1 MMSFL
6 YVEFLWALVLLLPL
20 FYFLKYGKN
29 SYESLFSAEV
39 LDKIRVKNRGFSKR
53 VRGVLLILSLF
64 FIIIALARPVI
75 NKGEIKVKSS
85 FINVV
90 AGLDISNSMFVN
102 DVYPSRFA
110 LAKRKFDLFLRDM
123 KNARVGIIG
132 FSSQSF
138 LVAPL
143 SEDYHSLD
151 FLVKNLSVASMSLR
165 GTDFMS
171 ALKAANELYH
181 TDKKKAFL
189 IFTDGGDQKDF
200 TKEITYAKKHNIV
213 VFVYAIGTD
222 KGGIIGTKNGPMKDK
237 NGNIVV
243 VKINENIKKLALQ
256 TGGAYMRS
264 SLSKKDISML
274 ARAIK
279 SRFKATGSQ
288 ENSIK
293 DRRELFYYPLSLA
306 ILLFFMAN
314 FSLLDWRKR

>member
-1 MMSFL
+1 MIYFL
-6 YVEFLWALVLLLPL
+6 HKELLWALLLLLPL
-20 FYFLKYGKN
+20 FYFLRYSKN
-29 SYESLFSAEV
+29 SYEAFFSRNV
-39 LDKIRVKNRGFSKR
+39 LEKIRVKNRGFSKK
-53 VRGVLLILSLF
+53 VRNILLIFASF

-75 NKGEIKVKSS
+75 DKGDIKVKSS
-85 FINVV
+85 FINVIV
-90 AGLDISNSMFVN
+90 GLDISNSMFVN

-110 LAKRKFDLFLRDM
+110 LAKKKFNLFLKEM
-123 KNARVGIIG
+123 KNARVGVIG

-171 ALKAANELYH
+171 ALEAANNLYQ
-181 TDKKKAFL
+181 TDDKKAFL

-200 TKEITYAKKHNIV
+200 SKEIEYAKKHNIV
-213 VFVYAIGTD
+213 VFVYAIGTN
-222 KGGIIGTKNGPMKDK
+222 KGGVIKTKNGPLMDK
-237 NGNIVV
+237 NGNIVI

-264 SLSKKDISML
+264 TLSKNDMSML
-274 ARAIK
+274 SNAIK
-279 SRFKATGSQ
+279 SRFRAKGS
-288 ENSIK
+288 EINTIK
-293 DRRELFYYPLSLA
+293 DRKELFYYPLLLA

-314 FSLLDWRKR
+314 FSIDWRRR